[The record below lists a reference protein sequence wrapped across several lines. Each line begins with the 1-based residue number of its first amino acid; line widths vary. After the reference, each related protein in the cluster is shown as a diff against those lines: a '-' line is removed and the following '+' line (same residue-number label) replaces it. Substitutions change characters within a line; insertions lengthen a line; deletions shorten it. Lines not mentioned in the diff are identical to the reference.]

1 MEFWQRYVLKN
12 MKLKVFSVVIAAL
25 LWLSVSYIG
34 ESKMGISVRVS
45 PSNLTKGFMIV
56 KLDPDYVLVTLSG
69 PVSVLK
75 NISARDVSV
84 SIDLARAPKG
94 THVLPLAKENV
105 KVNKGVKVEEVK
117 PDNIVVDV
125 DAVVEKRL
133 RVGVKLDRKWTD
145 VYRVRSVV
153 PSTVVVEG
161 SSESLRDRTVVATLA
176 VEGLFTR
183 DEEVA
188 DVAIDTKDLV
198 VRSIRPDTV
207 RVVLKKN

>member
-1 MEFWQRYVLKN
+1 MAFWQRYVLKN

-34 ESKMGISVRVS
+34 ESKMGMSVRVS
-45 PSNLTKGFMIV
+45 PSNLAKGFMIV
-56 KLDPDYVLVTLSG
+56 KLEPDYALVTLSG

-84 SIDLARAPKG
+84 SIDLARTPKG
-94 THVLPLAKENV
+94 THVFLLAKENV

-117 PDNIVVDV
+117 PDSIVVNV

-133 RVGVKLDRKWTD
+133 RVGVKLDRKWAD
-145 VYRVRSVV
+145 VYKVRSVV

-161 SSESLRDRTVVATLA
+161 PSESLRDRTAVSTLA
-176 VEGLFTR
+176 VEGIFTR
-183 DEEVA
+183 DEEAA

-207 RVVLKKN
+207 RVMLKKN

>member
-12 MKLKVFSVVIAAL
+12 MKLKVFAIGIAAL

-45 PSNLTKGFMIV
+45 QSNLARGLMIV
-56 KLDPDYVLVTLSG
+56 KLEPDYVLVTLSG

-84 SIDLARAPKG
+84 SIDLAGVPKG
-94 THVLPLAKENV
+94 THVLPLPKENV

-133 RVGVKLDRKWTD
+133 RVGVKLDRKWVD
-145 VYRVRSVV
+145 AYRVRSVV

-161 SSESLRDRTVVATLA
+161 PSKSLRDRTVVMTLT
-176 VEGLFTR
+176 VEGPFTR
-183 DEEVA
+183 DEEAA
-188 DVAIDTKDLV
+188 DVAIDTKDLAA
-198 VRSIRPDTV
+198 RSIRPDTV
-207 RVVLKKN
+207 RVMLKKN